1 MARGIHFHCACAFHE
16 LTCRNLYSGTGT
28 CAGTHAGA
36 HTGTHTRTLTGAH
49 TGTLTGTHTGTLAGA
64 QNWIGC
70 SSNCWAV
77 TTTPNLGG
85 WSTLPTGKGSTG
97 TCTGTFTRTFTGTNT
112 GTFTGTNR
120 LGILT
125 LIPFHR
131 IVANSNQLPTQK
143 TVHNNCTVT
152 DRMQEKYRQT

>member
-49 TGTLTGTHTGTLAGA
+49 TGTLTGTLAGA

-77 TTTPNLGG
+77 TTTPQIWEAGR
-85 WSTLPTGKGSTG
+85 P
-97 TCTGTFTRTFTGTNT
+97 C
-112 GTFTGTNR
+112 
-120 LGILT
+120 
-125 LIPFHR
+125 P
-131 IVANSNQLPTQK
+131 
-143 TVHNNCTVT
+143 
-152 DRMQEKYRQT
+152 QEKGVPGRVPGPLPGRLLGQTPGHLLGQTGWEF